1 MTDRLADIEGRVHSV
16 QQLGNVVTAMR
27 GIAATRAQQS
37 RGLLPAIDAY
47 SRMIAE
53 AITQALPL
61 VPADGPA
68 PKRGS
73 SSGTPPGT
81 LRAALVLFGA
91 EQGFAGAF
99 GDRML
104 AATDHL
110 PPGTALFLI
119 GSRTARQVEERGMRP
134 AWRTAMAA
142 HTGAITALATR
153 IAEALYAA
161 LPDAN
166 FGQVEMVFP
175 IWRPGAELQV
185 ERRSLLP
192 LDPRWFPPRP
202 LGQAPLI
209 TLPPARLLEQLAEE
223 YVTAQLCEAAT
234 HAFAAE
240 NEARAAAMMRAKN
253 NIAGM
258 LETLRAEERRVRQE
272 AITAEVV
279 ELASGSGMF

>member
-1 MTDRLADIEGRVHSV
+1 
-16 QQLGNVVTAMR
+16 MR

-47 SRMIAE
+47 ARMIAE

-61 VPADGPA
+61 VASDGTVP
-68 PKRGS
+68 R
-73 SSGTPPGT
+73 PGGP
-81 LRAALVLFGA
+81 AALVLFGA

-99 GDRML
+99 GDRMM
-104 AATDHL
+104 AAVDGL
-110 PPGTALFLI
+110 VPGTALFLI
-119 GSRTARQVEERGMRP
+119 GSRAARQAQERGLQP
-134 AWRTAMAA
+134 AWQTAMAA
-142 HTGAITALATR
+142 HTGAITVLATR

-161 LPDAN
+161 LPEAG
-166 FGQVEMVFP
+166 FRQVEMVFP

-192 LDPRWFPPRP
+192 LDARWFPERP
-202 LGQAPLI
+202 LDQPPLI

-240 NEARAAAMMRAKN
+240 NEARAAAMMRAKS
-253 NIAGM
+253 NISGM
-258 LETLRAEERRVRQE
+258 LETLSAEERRVRQE

-279 ELASGSGMF
+279 ELATGSGMF

>member
-1 MTDRLADIEGRVHSV
+1 MTDRLAEIEGRIHSV

-37 RGLLPAIDAY
+37 RSLLPAIDAY
-47 SRMIAE
+47 AKTIAE

-61 VPADGPA
+61 VPPDGPPLRGPA
-68 PKRGS
+68 PG
-73 SSGTPPGT
+73 
-81 LRAALVLFGA
+81 ALVLFGA

-104 AATDHL
+104 AVTDAMA
-110 PPGTALFLI
+110 PGTALFLI
-119 GSRTARQVEERGMRP
+119 GSRSARQAAERGMRP
-134 AWRTAMAA
+134 AWQTAMAA

-161 LPDAN
+161 LSRSG
-166 FGQVEMVFP
+166 FGRVEMVFP
-175 IWRPGAELQV
+175 LWRPGAELQV
-185 ERRSLLP
+185 ERRWLLP
-192 LDPRWFPPRP
+192 LDTRWFLPRP
-202 LGQAPLI
+202 PNQPPLI
-209 TLPPARLLEQLAEE
+209 SLPPARLLEQLVEE

-253 NIAGM
+253 NIAAM
-258 LETLRAEERRVRQE
+258 LDALHADERRERQE

-279 ELASGSGMF
+279 ELAGGSGMF

>member
-1 MTDRLADIEGRVHSV
+1 V

-47 SRMIAE
+47 SRTIAE

-61 VPADGPA
+61 VSPGGPPHA
-68 PKRGS
+68 RAE
-73 SSGTPPGT
+73 PPG
-81 LRAALVLFGA
+81 ALILFGA

-99 GDRML
+99 GDRMI
-104 AATDHL
+104 AAASGL
-110 PPGTALFLI
+110 PPGTTLFLI
-119 GSRTARQVEERGMRP
+119 GSRAARQARERGLEA
-134 AWRTAMAA
+134 AWQTAMAA
-142 HTGAITALATR
+142 HTDAITTLANR

-161 LPDAN
+161 FPVAG
-166 FGQVEMVFP
+166 FGRVEMVFP
-175 IWRPGAELQV
+175 VWRPGMELQV
-185 ERRSLLP
+185 ERRSILP

-202 LGQAPLI
+202 SGQAPLT

-240 NEARAAAMMRAKN
+240 NEARAAAMMRAKS

-258 LETLRAEERRVRQE
+258 LDALHGEQRRVRQD

-279 ELASGSGMF
+279 ELAGGSGLF